1 MSRLFHN
8 GSFDTDHY
16 HCANPFGT
24 NHVDTKH
31 FFTDCQCQYE
41 VWAPGTQD
49 TPWMNDAF
57 NFYAME
63 VEAQREREEKIEV
76 FITYLSQTDDPNDTD
91 NQWAAARYSG
101 INEFSPAE
109 QQYIEKEVAERWQCV
124 D

>member
-1 MSRLFHN
+1 MSRLFHDS
-8 GSFDTDHY
+8 SFDTDHY
-16 HCANPFGT
+16 HCAYPI
-24 NHVDTKH
+24 DTKH
-31 FFTDCQCQYE
+31 LFDAQCQYE
-41 VWAPGTQD
+41 VWAPGTRD
-49 TPWMNDAF
+49 KPWVNDAF
-57 NFYAME
+57 NLYAME
-63 VEAQREREEKIEV
+63 VEAQREREAKIEA